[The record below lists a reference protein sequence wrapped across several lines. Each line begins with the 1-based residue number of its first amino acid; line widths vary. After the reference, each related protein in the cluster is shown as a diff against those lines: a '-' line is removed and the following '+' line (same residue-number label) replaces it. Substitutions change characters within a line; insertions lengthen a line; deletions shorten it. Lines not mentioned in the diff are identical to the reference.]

1 MMKLLFLLALVG
13 GNLMASVAPSMTIP
27 RDASRRYLTDGVF
40 EGGKPIKANLE
51 ALRFFNHKQK
61 GFERWVFDFSDATT
75 QTVGSVAPKFQ
86 VRYQKAS
93 KVENQGQL
101 LTLEPARI
109 IISIK
114 GVIKNQ
120 ISRSQLEK
128 LPQRSTLVKEVI
140 VYPPIDE
147 GDIAIEMLLK
157 DSYPFYTHQPLN
169 NEGRLVIDLSTQG

>member
-1 MMKLLFLLALVG
+1 MTLIVLLALLG

-27 RDASRRYLTDGVF
+27 RDASHRYLTDGLF
-40 EGGKPIKANLE
+40 EGGKPVRANLE

-61 GFERWVFDFSDATT
+61 GFERWVFDFSDVTT

-86 VRYQKAS
+86 VRYKKAS
-93 KVENQGQL
+93 KVKNQRQL

-109 IISIK
+109 IITLN
-114 GVIKNQ
+114 GVVKNQ

-128 LPQRSTLVKEVI
+128 LAQRSSLVKEVI
-140 VYPPIDE
+140 VYPPIED
-147 GDIAIEMLLK
+147 GDIAVEMLLK

-169 NEGRLVIDLSTQG
+169 NEGRLVIDLAIRG